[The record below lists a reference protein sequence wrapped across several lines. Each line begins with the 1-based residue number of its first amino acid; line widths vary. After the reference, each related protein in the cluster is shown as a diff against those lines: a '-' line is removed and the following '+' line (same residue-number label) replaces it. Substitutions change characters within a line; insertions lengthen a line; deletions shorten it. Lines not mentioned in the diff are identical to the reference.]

1 MYYGGQ
7 HRLLANLTSA
17 MLDGHSTARAQAS
30 VSGIRHISAIFDV
43 ETDSRPEDRS
53 YLYETARH
61 QDVRMDSITRL
72 HRWSTIT
79 GAFPLTADSF
89 TIYQQPSLD

>member
-1 MYYGGQ
+1 MYDGGQ
-7 HRLLANLTSA
+7 HRLPANLTSA
-17 MLDGHSTARAQAS
+17 MPDGHSTARAQAS

-53 YLYETARH
+53 YLHETARH
-61 QDVRMDSITRL
+61 QDVRMDSIARL